1 MFEKINKSFLHFFNI
16 YGEES
21 KFNNGKKGVVFV
33 FYFLISILFTPILYF
48 ISILLISKLLKNTNN
63 PFNEFIFSKN
73 QLNISNNLNLQNT
86 NKFIFIGDE
95 KNISDLD
102 LFLLSFL
109 TPFDNLYTL
118 YKSFLSKRLRNND
131 FRVIKLIGIHNF
143 ISKIFLF
150 TKGYIS
156 YNDHSHY
163 NYLIFLIS
171 KDLCVKSIYIQHA
184 PVTKKFPKLYHSMNF
199 IFSEDSLSKYSINDR
214 NSIINKYKLI
224 SDIRFWNLKNK
235 NLSKKKLDFLIC
247 PNKLD
252 DLDDVF
258 KLYDYL
264 EKNNFSAIIRLHP
277 ADKRI
282 IPFSYRE
289 SKNNNLYDDINC
301 VKNVITNESSIP
313 LQSIFLKIK
322 TIKYKFIQI
331 EGIKSNDVYGFLYSG
346 LIKKEFNKKN
356 TDLILSLQKDVSY
369 FQDNK
374 KLKFYIGDVSKKN
387 IHKKTIE
394 NEILN
399 I

>member
-1 MFEKINKSFLHFFNI
+1 
-16 YGEES
+16 
-21 KFNNGKKGVVFV
+21 
-33 FYFLISILFTPILYF
+33 
-48 ISILLISKLLKNTNN
+48 
-63 PFNEFIFSKN
+63 
-73 QLNISNNLNLQNT
+73 
-86 NKFIFIGDE
+86 
-95 KNISDLD
+95 
-102 LFLLSFL
+102 
-109 TPFDNLYTL
+109 
-118 YKSFLSKRLRNND
+118 
-131 FRVIKLIGIHNF
+131 
-143 ISKIFLF
+143 
-150 TKGYIS
+150 
-156 YNDHSHY
+156 
-163 NYLIFLIS
+163 
-171 KDLCVKSIYIQHA
+171 
-184 PVTKKFPKLYHSMNF
+184 MNF

-235 NLSKKKLDFLIC
+235 NLSKKKHDFLIC

-264 EKNNFSAIIRLHP
+264 EKNNFSSIIRLHP

-331 EGIKSNDVYGFLYSG
+331 EGIKSNDVYGFLDSG

-356 TDLILSLQKDVSY
+356 TDLILSLQRDVSY

-374 KLKFYIGDVSKKN
+374 KLKFYIGDISKKN